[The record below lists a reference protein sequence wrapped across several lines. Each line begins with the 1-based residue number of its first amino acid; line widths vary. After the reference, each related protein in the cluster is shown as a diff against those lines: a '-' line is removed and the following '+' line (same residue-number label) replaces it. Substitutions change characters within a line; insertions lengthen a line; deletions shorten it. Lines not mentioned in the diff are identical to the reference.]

1 MQKLKQLDLDEL
13 FYIEKRIQA
22 AIQESKKTFTGTE
35 EEFKEFI
42 DRKIPE
48 LFNSL
53 STGIASEIFKY
64 CTSGE
69 SDLKK
74 QDESTK
80 KKIKEKYKEGIKML
94 EAFLELNSKIS
105 SNTYS
110 KYFKI
115 FNKIEDHIKLDTL
128 ISIHVRAC
136 QISNEIRALVVNGY
150 ADGALARWRS
160 LHELCVIFLLLYDG
174 DYSLIEMY
182 NDYETIE
189 RLKKAREYQTYCE
202 VLGLDPLDD
211 KDIEALETEKEYLV
225 DLYGKDFTKG
235 YGWTLNILPEGR
247 RNFREIEKIVGRDPF
262 RVYYAWS
269 SENIHP
275 GVSAQKRKL
284 GLREEEQNCFLTN
297 SHDYG
302 FVDPVQLMAVTL
314 SDMSLVFLDMEDSLL
329 NKVYAIV
336 LDIFKTEL
344 IKEFSNQE
352 IEQSTNE

>member
-1 MQKLKQLDLDEL
+1 MDEL
-13 FYIEKRIQA
+13 FYLEKRIQK
-22 AIQESKKTFTGTE
+22 AIQERKKNFTGTD
-35 EEFKEFI
+35 EEFNEYI
-42 DRKIPE
+42 DCKIPE
-48 LFNSL
+48 LIESL

-64 CTSGE
+64 CTSSN

-74 QDESTK
+74 QDKTTR
-80 KKIKEKYKEGIKML
+80 KKIKEKYKEGIELL

-115 FNKIEDHIKLDTL
+115 FDQLEDHIKLDTL
-128 ISIHVRAC
+128 ISIHVRGC
-136 QISNEIRALVVNGY
+136 QISNEIRTLIVNGY

-160 LHELCVIFLLLYDG
+160 LHELCVIFLFLYDN

-202 VLGLDPLDD
+202 ELGLEPLDD
-211 KDIEALETEKEYLV
+211 KDIEVLETEKECLV
-225 DLYGKDFTKG
+225 NLYGKDFAKS
-235 YGWTLNILPEGR
+235 YGWTINILPEGK
-247 RNFREIEKIVGRDPF
+247 RNFREIEKRVGRDPF

-284 GLREEEQNCFLTN
+284 GLREEEQNYFLTN

-302 FVDPVQLMAVTL
+302 FIDPIQLMAITL
-314 SDMSLVFLDMEDSLL
+314 SDMSLVFLEMEDSLL
-329 NKVYAIV
+329 SKIYATV

-344 IKEFSNQE
+344 IKEFDKP
-352 IEQSTNE
+352 